1 MDIFKEKTTPQ
12 TSNPSEMMRSQP
24 MGMPFEIT
32 PVQPTCNVETAQ
44 SVAQVR
50 ALAVPASMTDFGARS
65 VEHVDRPRY
74 GHKV

>member
-1 MDIFKEKTTPQ
+1 MDIFKEKTT
-12 TSNPSEMMRSQP
+12 EM
-24 MGMPFEIT
+24 
-32 PVQPTCNVETAQ
+32 PVQDNVETAQ

-65 VEHVDRPRY
+65 VVHVDRPRY